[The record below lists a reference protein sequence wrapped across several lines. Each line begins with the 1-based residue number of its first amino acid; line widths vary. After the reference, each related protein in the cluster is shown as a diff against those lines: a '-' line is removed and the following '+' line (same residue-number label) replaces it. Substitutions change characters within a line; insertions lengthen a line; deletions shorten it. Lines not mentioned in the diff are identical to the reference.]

1 MNSLKNNWAPIILI
15 ISLFVISI
23 ALIAEHIYF
32 LIPCKMCLYER
43 YTYYALITISLIFIF
58 SKNQNNIIFYFL
70 VEIFLLI
77 GVILSLWHL
86 GIENHIISGP
96 QGCSATI
103 ENINSKEDLENFILN
118 RPIVSCDE
126 INWRF
131 LGISIVIYNSL
142 LQIVLL
148 ILNSIYLI
156 KFNEYKK

>member
-86 GIENHIISGP
+86 GIENNIISGP

>member
-15 ISLFVISI
+15 ISFFVITI

-43 YTYYALITISLIFIF
+43 YTYYALIIISLIFIV
-58 SKNQNNIIFYFL
+58 SKNQNNAIYYFL
-70 VEIFLLI
+70 VEIFLLMGI
-77 GVILSLWHL
+77 VLSLWHL

-96 QGCSATI
+96 QGCSAAI

-118 RPIVSCDE
+118 RPIASCNE
-126 INWRF
+126 INWKL
-131 LGISIVIYNSL
+131 LGISIVMYNSL

-148 ILNSIYLI
+148 IFNTIYLTR
-156 KFNEYKK
+156 FNEDKK